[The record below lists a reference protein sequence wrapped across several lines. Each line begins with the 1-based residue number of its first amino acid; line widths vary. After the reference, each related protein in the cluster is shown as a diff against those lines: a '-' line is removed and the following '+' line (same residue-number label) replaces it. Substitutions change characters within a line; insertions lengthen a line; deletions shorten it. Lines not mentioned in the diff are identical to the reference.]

1 MADDIIKI
9 GKAISQ
15 KVADFI
21 FAKSQQN
28 IVDMGISDT
37 ANLLRSG
44 ELVDEGDYFSV
55 FYSAPYA
62 QVIDEGRDP
71 GPINPEVLF
80 GWVKR
85 KLRVPVRDIKKVAF
99 LIARK
104 IKLRGTKA
112 QPFFSNAI
120 EQARVLFKGTIE

>member
-1 MADDIIKI
+1 MADDISKI

-15 KVADFI
+15 KLADFI
-21 FAKSQQN
+21 FVKSQEN

-37 ANLLRSG
+37 GALLRSG
-44 ELVDEGDYFSV
+44 EMVDEGEFFSV
-55 FYSAPYA
+55 YYSAPYA

-80 GWVKR
+80 RWVR
-85 KLRVPVRDIKKVAF
+85 KKLGVAEKEVRSVAF

-104 IKLRGTKA
+104 IRARGTRS

-120 EQARVLFKGTIE
+120 EQARVLFKEVIE

>member
-1 MADDIIKI
+1 MGDDISKI
-9 GKAISQ
+9 RKAISG
-15 KVADFI
+15 KIADFI

-28 IVDMGISDT
+28 IVDMKISDT

-44 ELVDEGDYFSV
+44 ELVDEGEYFSV
-55 FYSAPYA
+55 FYSAPYS
-62 QVIDEGRDP
+62 QVVDEGRDP
-71 GPINPEVLF
+71 GPISPEVLF

-85 KLRVPVRDIKKVAF
+85 KLGVQLDKVKNVAF

-104 IKLRGTKA
+104 IRARGTKP

-120 EQARVLFKGTIE
+120 EQTKVLFKGVIE